1 MPRMIP
7 TTTELPALAAPE
19 AARAESDEVEYPEGH
34 WIAQS
39 VAHGDAVGRATAALY
54 DYFRARE
61 DVLVAMELVVYYR
74 RGDNKAK
81 LQPDVQVVFG
91 VEDRDRSSF
100 KIWEEGKPPD
110 FVLEVASPSTAEK
123 DAWHKAR
130 EYAGIGVRE
139 YWRLDPSGTLQA
151 TSLEGYVARRTQ
163 FEGVESVGGRM
174 RSGVLGLDLRSERQ
188 GRGAVL
194 VFRDPQT
201 GEEFDGAVESAE
213 RRRRIAESESR
224 AAKNRASIA
233 EDRASAAEAKL
244 RLAEEQVRALEER
257 FGVDTHHPSPTDRDL

>member
-1 MPRMIP
+1 MAIMTAK
-7 TTTELPALAAPE
+7 TTGLPAPE
-19 AARAESDEVEYPEGH
+19 AAAAEPDDVEYPEGH

-39 VAHGDAVGRATAALY
+39 VSHGDAVGRATVALY
-54 DYFRARE
+54 DHFRERE

-130 EYAGIGVRE
+130 EYARIGVRE
-139 YWRLDPSGTLQA
+139 YWRLDPEGSLQGTA
-151 TSLEGYVARRTQ
+151 LEGYVASGSSY
-163 FEGVESVGGRM
+163 EPVEPVGGRL

-194 VFRDPQT
+194 VFRDPRT
-201 GEEFDGAVESAE
+201 GEEFDGSVESAE
-213 RRRRIAESESR
+213 RRRRIAEGELR
-224 AAKNRASIA
+224 AAKA
-233 EDRASAAEAKL
+233 EL
-244 RLAEEQVRALEER
+244 RELKER
-257 FGVDTHHPSPTDRDL
+257 FGIVTAHLSPPERDL